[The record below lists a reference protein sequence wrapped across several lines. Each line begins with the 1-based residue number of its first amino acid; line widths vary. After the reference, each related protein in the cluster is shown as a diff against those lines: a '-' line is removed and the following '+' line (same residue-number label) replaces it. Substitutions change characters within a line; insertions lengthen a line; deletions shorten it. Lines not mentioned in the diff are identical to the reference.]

1 MVAWSLQELWLFLV
15 STIFSSGIVAEKS
28 NNHPLQPYFFKLSVR
43 LRHRRPL
50 EEKEEA
56 REGKGDGGEERR
68 RKAEEPICRNGMR
81 EADRLVSGMAI
92 QNRVNGG
99 RDTIRRKHP
108 GGSHTPL
115 SIISAIFPAPM
126 SPTLKLSAETGIV
139 SITKRWIV

>member
-1 MVAWSLQELWLFLV
+1 MKF
-15 STIFSSGIVAEKS
+15 IYFSEVFVS

-68 RKAEEPICRNGMR
+68 RKA
-81 EADRLVSGMAI
+81 DRLVSGMAI

-115 SIISAIFPAPM
+115 SIISAIFHPYLEA
-126 SPTLKLSAETGIV
+126 LSGNWNCLHHKTMDCLG
-139 SITKRWIV
+139 SIDKSH

>member
-68 RKAEEPICRNGMR
+68 RKA
-81 EADRLVSGMAI
+81 DRLVSGMAI

-115 SIISAIFPAPM
+115 SIISAIFPPPM